1 MTSEVATRR
10 YRLVR
15 NIPMERFALGHT
27 SEFAPRFDVEQIDAW
42 HMPVMI
48 IATGVTAMDARALI
62 AREGGVEVQR

>member
-1 MTSEVATRR
+1 
-10 YRLVR
+10 
-15 NIPMERFALGHT
+15 MERFALGHT